1 MTDNNTPI
9 CYAYLTGWLE
19 QTIRGLTYDLISK
32 GLVDKDQKDTMDKLM
47 SEKIERAIEAE
58 REHSKNYP
66 DIK

>member
-1 MTDNNTPI
+1 MTDDKTPI

-19 QTIRGLTYDLISK
+19 QTIRNLTHDLISR
-32 GLVDKDQKDTMDKLM
+32 GLVDKDQKDTVDKLM

-58 REHSKNYP
+58 RLHSKNYP